1 MRGGVETQPLW
12 EEDRGRVGREGRV
25 GGGQREGGEGGR
37 RTGEG
42 GEGGRRTGGGRGG
55 WEEDRGGRE
64 GRVGGME
71 IFFIYTC
78 TMYEW

>member
-12 EEDRGRVGREGRV
+12 EEDRGRVGRV
-25 GGGQREGGEGGR
+25 GGGQGEEGR
-37 RTGEG
+37 V
-42 GEGGRRTGGGRGG
+42 
-55 WEEDRGGRE
+55 

-71 IFFIYTC
+71 IFLIYIC